1 MEYKG
6 TIGVDM
12 TGGDTCH
19 GHTVLERTIPA
30 VTRVSNE
37 FPKYQF
43 YVSAPGDQICGIC
56 FPGNVRKV
64 QHAPDQNSLE
74 RLLIHADKLSLDVIL
89 THEKSINLHKTIFG
103 NTDEI
108 NLKPIPS
115 LRRLA
120 LLAVFPTQFEGE
132 YTLVL
137 DVGANSK
144 NKPVE
149 LEQYA
154 YLGRIAA
161 RHLFGIPNPSV
172 ALCNI
177 GEEPYLGEQE
187 LRDLYKKLT
196 VQNINFIGFVE
207 PDHIFGNESH
217 EYNGQEYLHPDVAV
231 IGGDRGNW
239 GLKMA
244 EATAVVAVK
253 VGKQEFFRKII
264 PLVSACFNYARMAIN
279 IPLNGWP
286 ALRTKKRLSPGE
298 YGGAIMPGIRT
309 HDGRDMLLIKGHGS
323 AVSGIYSGLVRAV
336 DCCESRLASKIN
348 SELETALLKTDT
360 VTSMQRKRVEESKD
374 NKTYAPNRI

>member
-1 MEYKG
+1 
-6 TIGVDM
+6 M
-12 TGGDTCH
+12 TGGDTCQ
-19 GHTVLERTIPA
+19 GHTFLERIIPA
-30 VTRVSNE
+30 INRVSSE

-43 YVSAPGDQICGIC
+43 YVSAPGDQICGIY

-74 RLLIHADKLSLDVIL
+74 RLLIHADKISLDVIL
-89 THEKSINLHKTIFG
+89 THEKSINLHKTILG
-103 NTDEI
+103 NTDKI

-161 RHLFGIPNPSV
+161 RHLFGIPNPTV

-187 LRDLYKKLT
+187 LRGLYKKLAA
-196 VQNINFIGFVE
+196 QDINFIGFVE
-207 PDHIFGNESH
+207 PDHIFGNEGH
-217 EYNGQEYLHPDVAV
+217 MYNGQEYWHPDVAV

-253 VGKQEFFRKII
+253 VGKQEFFRKIM
-264 PLVSACFNYARMAIN
+264 PLVSAGINYMRMAIN
-279 IPLNGWP
+279 IPLNGRP
-286 ALRTKKRLSPGE
+286 ALKIKKRLSPGE

-309 HDGRDMLLIKGHGS
+309 KDGRDMLLIKGHGS

-336 DCCESRLASKIN
+336 NCCESGLASKIN

-360 VTSMQRKRVEESKD
+360 VTSGMRRRIDEQEITDTKNTEKL
-374 NKTYAPNRI
+374 NAPNRI